1 MKSLCVRIC
10 LLLQKNAFINHCEH
24 ELIEHVYFNHI
35 ISNCAETDNSTEEEL
50 NRHFLEEFL
59 KKVSEDMPPQR
70 RKVFLMSKLEG
81 RSNQDISEELNIS
94 QKTVERHMTMALEK
108 IKGQLRRHYNMFS
121 PVAIFI
127 SFII

>member
-1 MKSLCVRIC
+1 
-10 LLLQKNAFINHCEH
+10 
-24 ELIEHVYFNHI
+24 
-35 ISNCAETDNSTEEEL
+35 
-50 NRHFLEEFL
+50 
-59 KKVSEDMPPQR
+59 MPPQR

-127 SFII
+127 SFIYLFYYLSEK